1 MAVKKKRR
9 AKPLLIIIIFLMFV
23 FLGAGVMSMYLERP
37 VNKNSKAAIEVVIPN
52 GTTAKQIGTILKTK
66 GLIRSEL
73 YFNIYIK
80 VKGTKNLKAS
90 TYEMSKNMTLSEIIK
105 SLESGNSYNPDVIR
119 ITFKEGERITDF
131 AKAISEKTNNTYDDV
146 ISVMTN
152 KEYCNTLISKYW
164 FLTEEILNE
173 SIYYPLEGYLSP
185 NTYEFANKEITVEK
199 IIERMLNEMDKTLSK
214 YKDKLTQSVHY
225 YVTMAS
231 LAELEGTNEE
241 NKKAIVSVFENR
253 LAKNMNLGSDVTTYY
268 ALQLPMDSDLTT
280 AQFGTA
286 NPYNTRSTT
295 MMGKMPVGP
304 ICNPSLES
312 IEASFNPTTSTYYY
326 FVADKYGK
334 IYFTSTLREHEIK
347 VQEIKEK
354 GDWIW

>member
-23 FLGAGVMSMYLERP
+23 FLGAGVMSMYLESP

-164 FLTEEILNE
+164 FLTEEI
-173 SIYYPLEGYLSP
+173 
-185 NTYEFANKEITVEK
+185 
-199 IIERMLNEMDKTLSK
+199 
-214 YKDKLTQSVHY
+214 
-225 YVTMAS
+225 
-231 LAELEGTNEE
+231 
-241 NKKAIVSVFENR
+241 
-253 LAKNMNLGSDVTTYY
+253 
-268 ALQLPMDSDLTT
+268 
-280 AQFGTA
+280 
-286 NPYNTRSTT
+286 
-295 MMGKMPVGP
+295 
-304 ICNPSLES
+304 
-312 IEASFNPTTSTYYY
+312 
-326 FVADKYGK
+326 
-334 IYFTSTLREHEIK
+334 
-347 VQEIKEK
+347 
-354 GDWIW
+354 

>member
-9 AKPLLIIIIFLMFV
+9 AKPLLIILILLILISISV
-23 FLGAGVMSMYLERP
+23 AAVSMYLESP
-37 VNKNSKAAIEVVIPN
+37 VNKNSKAQIEVVIPS

-66 GLIRSEL
+66 GLIKSEI
-73 YFNIYIK
+73 YFNNYIK

-90 TYEMSKNMTLSEIIK
+90 TYDMSKSMTLSEIIE
-105 SLESGNSYNPDVIR
+105 SLETGNSYNPNVIR

-131 AKAISEKTNNTYDDV
+131 AKEISEKTNNTYEDV
-146 ISVMTN
+146 IKVMTN
-152 KEYCNTLISKYW
+152 KEYCRTLINKYW
-164 FLTEEILNE
+164 FLTEEILND
-173 SIYYPLEGYLSP
+173 SIYYPLEGYLAP
-185 NTYEFANKEITVEK
+185 NTYEFANKEITIEK
-199 IIERMLNEMDKTLSK
+199 IIERMLDETDKNIK
-214 YKDKLTQSVHY
+214 NYKNKLTKSVHY
-225 YVTMAS
+225 FITMAS
-231 LAELEGTNEE
+231 LAELEGTALE
-241 NKKAIVSVFENR
+241 NKKTIISVFENR

-268 ALQLPMDSDLTT
+268 ALQLPMDSDLTSD
-280 AQFGTA
+280 QFGTA

-334 IYFTSTLREHEIK
+334 IYFTSTLKEHEIK